1 MYYEQGAYQCEN
13 HLWLDYIDD
22 WLSEGTLL
30 TNLIVNSSN
39 ILKTKDNIISQLMID
54 PIFDQ
59 F

>member
-1 MYYEQGAYQCEN
+1 MYYEQDAYQCEN